1 MRRQIR
7 EFMRVADDLEYIP
20 DRLLRYGVDRTY
32 VKIMFD
38 YFQQFP
44 TFAREGETPF
54 SAMRESFAWRVLLG
68 SEPPT
73 AIRDCATER
82 LRELHAINTDV
93 SMEPIS
99 RGEVDQLVDAL
110 GCFFGRGH
118 HYPYPYPYSRD
129 RQNDRQQGS

>member
-1 MRRQIR
+1 VPGSMRRQIR

-54 SAMRESFAWRVLLG
+54 SAMRE
-68 SEPPT
+68 
-73 AIRDCATER
+73 R

>member
-7 EFMRVADDLEYIP
+7 EFMREQDLERNR
-20 DRLLRYGVDRTY
+20 DRLSHGFGVGSGK
-32 VKIMFD
+32 VKVLMD
-38 YFQQFP
+38 YFQRFP
-44 TFAREGETPF
+44 TFARDGETPR

-68 SEPPT
+68 CEPPT

-99 RGEVDQLVDAL
+99 RGELDQFVDAL
-110 GCFFGRGH
+110 GCFFGNR
-118 HYPYPYPYSRD
+118 R
-129 RQNDRQQGS
+129 

>member
-7 EFMRVADDLEYIP
+7 EFMRVADDLEYNIP
-20 DRLLRYGVDRTY
+20 DRLLRYGVDRTN
-32 VKIMFD
+32 VKVLMN
-38 YFQQFP
+38 YLARFP
-44 TFAREGETPF
+44 TFAGEGETPL

-68 SEPPT
+68 CEPPT

-110 GCFFGRGH
+110 GCFFGRGS
-118 HYPYPYPYSRD
+118 HYPYPYRRD